1 MSPTNSTIY
10 YPDCSL
16 NILNSNGVKTCHIE
30 PQEIKLSVNYV
41 GCNTVIDASNVTIA
55 YGDGS
60 FSQQNNA
67 FFQVTDEF
75 ANKTQLRKNMV
86 SFFRTGLDVNDIM
99 LDASDNLQMGNIK
112 PSKIEDSLNSYGVS
126 QTLNTDAT
134 GALLWTDVVT
144 PNLSSVLAESVAGDA
159 GNQTIINLSSL
170 TCGSGTVNSL
180 LNNTTLTFANVS
192 SLVIGADA
200 SGDISLN
207 SIERD
212 LFDCQLQKYLPI
224 TVNGTKYWMPLFIDY
239 P

>member
-112 PSKIEDSLNSYGVS
+112 PIKIEL
-126 QTLNTDAT
+126 TDET
-134 GALLWTDVVT
+134 TI
-144 PNLSSVLAESVAGDA
+144 LSSNTLQLGDEPL
-159 GNQTIINLSSL
+159 IISADIDGDLSLDS
-170 TCGSGTVNSL
+170 T
-180 LNNTTLTFANVS
+180 
-192 SLVIGADA
+192 
-200 SGDISLN
+200 
-207 SIERD
+207 ERD
-212 LFDCQLQKYLPI
+212 PFDCQLQKYLPI
-224 TVNGTKYWMPLFIDY
+224 TVNGTKYWMPLFVDF